1 MNRRNSDRRRVVLA
15 TAAVAGS
22 RALGFPL
29 ALLISMWLTRV
40 LTREEFAFFGVL
52 ATFSILFSMFAQ
64 AGFQT
69 GVVRMLGEAEA
80 GDERHSPSSIVYAS
94 VLVTLGFSVM
104 LAALFYL
111 AGRGILPDIDKQGDW
126 LFMLAAAL
134 LVARSVNTVAAQ
146 ALRGIG
152 RVGMAA
158 NFSGQGPQGG
168 IVRCLLVLAGFA
180 LAQVYFDLTL
190 ESAIW
195 ISIAASV
202 LCSIGAIVLVLA
214 RTGFGFS
221 VRDIVATSKARKKDN
236 FNMMLSEAL
245 VYWTSASAAVV
256 IGGMIIE
263 AALMAGMVAAF
274 QLRNII
280 TSPLSI
286 VAGAVPNIL
295 IRLHREGD
303 KEELERVLRSTAS
316 AAFAVCM
323 LACGLLAAIGPWGF
337 ELLFGAG
344 YRDAYFHFIIMAVG
358 ISYFI
363 YCGLSGQAL
372 LLLGDT
378 TVHRKVM
385 IKALLFTMPLYVG
398 LAYIVGPYGLSIG
411 LALAIIFQ
419 QVLLVRAVKRTL
431 DLDTRA
437 YLDPR
442 EYLKAPAMLKTIM
455 TNKGKGRAIDG

>member
-1 MNRRNSDRRRVVLA
+1 MSRASDRRKLVMA

-29 ALLISMWLTRV
+29 ALLVSMWLTRV
-40 LTREEFAFFGVL
+40 LPRDEFAFFGVL

-80 GDERHSPSSIVYAS
+80 GDKSHPKPSIVYAS
-94 VLVTLGFSVM
+94 VLVTLVFSLL
-104 LAALFYL
+104 LAALFYV
-111 AGRGILPDIDKQGDW
+111 AGRGVLPDIGVKGDW
-126 LFMLAAAL
+126 LFLLAAGL
-134 LVARSVNTVAAQ
+134 LVARSVNTVTAQ

-152 RVGMAA
+152 RVGMSA

-168 IVRCLLVLAGFA
+168 IVRCVLILAGFA
-180 LAQVYFDLTL
+180 LATHYSDLTL

-195 ISIAASV
+195 ISIVASV
-202 LCSIGAIVLVLA
+202 LCTLGALVMVL
-214 RTGFGFS
+214 RHTGF
-221 VRDIVATSKARKKDN
+221 ATSPREVIATADARKKDN

-245 VYWTSASAAVV
+245 VYWTSASAALV
-256 IGGMIIE
+256 IGGMIVE

-274 QLRNII
+274 QLRNVI
-280 TSPLSI
+280 TSPLTI

-303 KEELERVLRSTAS
+303 REELEKVLRSTAS
-316 AAFAVCM
+316 AAFAVC
-323 LACGLLAAIGPWGF
+323 LAACGFLALIGPWGF
-337 ELLFGAG
+337 RLLFGADYG
-344 YRDAYFHFIIMAVG
+344 DAYYHFVIMAVG

-378 TVHRKVM
+378 SVQRAVM
-385 IKALLFTMPLYVG
+385 IKVLAITTPLYVV
-398 LAYIVGPYGLSIG
+398 LAYWVGPYGLSIG
-411 LALAIIFQ
+411 LAVSMILQ
-419 QVLLVRAVKRTL
+419 QALLVRAVRKSL
-431 DLDTRA
+431 GVDTRA

-442 EYLKAPAMLKTIM
+442 EYLKAPAMLKSIM
-455 TNKGKGRAIDG
+455 TNKGKKTSNDV